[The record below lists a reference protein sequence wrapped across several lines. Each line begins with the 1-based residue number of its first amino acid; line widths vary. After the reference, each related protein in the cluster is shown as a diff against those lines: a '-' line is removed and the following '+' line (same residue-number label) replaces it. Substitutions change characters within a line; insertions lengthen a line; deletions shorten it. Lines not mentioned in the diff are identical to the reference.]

1 MHAVCGYPVKTT
13 WLKAIKAGNYVGW
26 PLLTVKNVT
35 KYYPETTETPKGHLN
50 QTRKN
55 VRSTKPKPF
64 KTANTSQLEGKK
76 VQDVHTQVYEVRETV
91 FTDQTGQFPT
101 QSRSGNKY
109 IMVMV
114 DIDSSGILVEP
125 LKSRKDA
132 ELHRAYT
139 SLMTRLNRAGIF
151 PKKHV
156 LDNEISQARK
166 DYVRDQYK
174 MTVELV
180 PPGCHRRNAAEVAI
194 RNFKAHFL
202 SILAGTADD
211 FPLQL
216 WDKLLPQAEITVNLL
231 RQSNATPNISAYA
244 HMNGPFD
251 YNKMPLAPLGCNVQV
266 HEKADKRGTWAF
278 HSVDGWYVQTSP
290 EHYRTHKC
298 YIKSTKSERL
308 SDTVQFQHKR
318 ITNPTVS
325 PKDKLMNAIAACQQA
340 LNNAT
345 NDKSNNEINML
356 QAILNKAKE
365 QVTGERVLPEDKQSL
380 PRVQNNKESL
390 QPQNEDRRTTRSM
403 TASLT
408 PEVVASPPTISQSP
422 PRVQRTPQ
430 PKVLKK
436 RRKRIRVPLPE
447 SAPAANTRS
456 KVREK
461 KRILEQ
467 KRELLRKTP
476 EPKPQR
482 ASTLHQPTRNLRR
495 AVRKLQ
501 KVENQVHKALAVMDK
516 KYEDIPKER
525 RKDVTYGQFV
535 CTVRPEKKEQNRT
548 RFVVGGNKI
557 NYPGEVATPTAEM
570 LVAKLLFNSVVS
582 TPGAKF
588 MTMDLSNFY
597 LMTPLKRP
605 EYIRMKMSDIPEEI
619 ILEYKLRDKVSK
631 EGSIYIM
638 AIRGMYGLPQSGLL
652 ANELLE
658 KRLNKNGYYQSKY
671 IPGLW
676 KHEWRPIQF
685 TLVVD
690 DFGVK
695 YVGEEHAQHLKK
707 ALEKDYTV
715 TTEWDGRRYI
725 GITLDWDYERRRV
738 HLSMPGYVSKALK
751 QFQHERPKVKQ
762 DAPYPS
768 ARIIYGAKKQY
779 ATEKSKAPLLNAKE
793 KKFIQK

>member
-1 MHAVCGYPVKTT
+1 
-13 WLKAIKAGNYVGW
+13 
-26 PLLTVKNVT
+26 
-35 KYYPETTETPKGHLN
+35 
-50 QTRKN
+50 
-55 VRSTKPKPF
+55 
-64 KTANTSQLEGKK
+64 
-76 VQDVHTQVYEVRETV
+76 
-91 FTDQTGQFPT
+91 
-101 QSRSGNKY
+101 
-109 IMVMV
+109 
-114 DIDSSGILVEP
+114 
-125 LKSRKDA
+125 
-132 ELHRAYT
+132 
-139 SLMTRLNRAGIF
+139 
-151 PKKHV
+151 
-156 LDNEISQARK
+156 
-166 DYVRDQYK
+166 
-174 MTVELV
+174 
-180 PPGCHRRNAAEVAI
+180 
-194 RNFKAHFL
+194 
-202 SILAGTADD
+202 
-211 FPLQL
+211 
-216 WDKLLPQAEITVNLL
+216 
-231 RQSNATPNISAYA
+231 
-244 HMNGPFD
+244 
-251 YNKMPLAPLGCNVQV
+251 
-266 HEKADKRGTWAF
+266 
-278 HSVDGWYVQTSP
+278 
-290 EHYRTHKC
+290 
-298 YIKSTKSERL
+298 
-308 SDTVQFQHKR
+308 
-318 ITNPTVS
+318 
-325 PKDKLMNAIAACQQA
+325 
-340 LNNAT
+340 
-345 NDKSNNEINML
+345 
-356 QAILNKAKE
+356 
-365 QVTGERVLPEDKQSL
+365 
-380 PRVQNNKESL
+380 
-390 QPQNEDRRTTRSM
+390 
-403 TASLT
+403 
-408 PEVVASPPTISQSP
+408 
-422 PRVQRTPQ
+422 
-430 PKVLKK
+430 
-436 RRKRIRVPLPE
+436 
-447 SAPAANTRS
+447 
-456 KVREK
+456 
-461 KRILEQ
+461 
-467 KRELLRKTP
+467 
-476 EPKPQR
+476 
-482 ASTLHQPTRNLRR
+482 
-495 AVRKLQ
+495 
-501 KVENQVHKALAVMDK
+501 MDK
-516 KYEDIPKER
+516 KSGKMLNYRQLLRHPDYKKDWSLSSANEFGRLANGVGGRIKNPTNTIKFVRYEDIPKER

-619 ILEYKLRDKVSK
+619 ILEYKLRDKISK

-751 QFQHERPKVKQ
+751 QFQHEMPKVKQ